1 MDREKVLEEQVK
13 FLREENAKLQKS
25 KKKLKLLVTELFAEL
40 RGYVDPD
47 DSDTLVSF
55 FQQSYRDNGEGEVEL

>member
-13 FLREENAKLQKS
+13 FLREENAKLQES

-47 DSDTLVSF
+47 DSDSLVSF
-55 FQQSYRDNGEGEVEL
+55 SRQPYRDDGKGEVGL